1 MGSDSEFYNLSW
13 NEFQSSVAN
22 SFMDLRNKD
31 EFLDVTLAIDEDH
44 QYQAHKVILSASSPY
59 FRAVLKKNPAQHPV
73 LVMPPNV
80 RYSDLIA
87 LLDFIYQG
95 EVKIHQTELQEFLSL
110 AGLLKIKGLTEDQK
124 PAEQKPSEIKNKPII
139 PQGVKMSP
147 GVARPQM
154 VQKRGPQGQ
163 PPQEGSQV
171 KRNRKNNE
179 PPEPPMHMP
188 QERQGSENED
198 LDKEGMVHDII
209 DEGEGNETYDEYGD
223 QYESGQN
230 YPMTSQQQQP
240 QSPQLRGLVCP
251 QCQVLCQGVE
261 GLKSHMAQAHGGT
274 VGRSATKP
282 ARQKVSEEDKKFLC
296 HICDKPFKTMQYV
309 RNHIKRLHKLD
320 NPAEVLQGEDPEGMM
335 MDPPGMMHPVKKK
348 GRPTKKM
355 EHLSEGVRPIGQ
367 VPPAPRSGMEG
378 MDMHEPPRPPVQQ
391 ERASPMVQRS
401 GGMRPIPGGRGR
413 PMMAQQGFNF
423 GPGMRPRGPGPQ
435 HFSKAPQ
442 AQPRHG
448 NVDMKRLGMKLGGA
462 ISISS
467 SDSDRENPTASSSQR
482 PIPGPSRMHVSSP
495 RPRMSSLPQESAVE
509 VKQEPMD
516 DMYEEGEEGEEIPE
530 DYDEDFGEEEEE
542 EGYYDDM
549 EGIYPGEAPYDED
562 VENDDGVYQQ

>member
-296 HICDKPFKTMQYV
+296 LYAI
-309 RNHIKRLHKLD
+309 N
-320 NPAEVLQGEDPEGMM
+320 
-335 MDPPGMMHPVKKK
+335 
-348 GRPTKKM
+348 
-355 EHLSEGVRPIGQ
+355 LSKQ
-367 VPPAPRSGMEG
+367 CSM
-378 MDMHEPPRPPVQQ
+378 
-391 ERASPMVQRS
+391 
-401 GGMRPIPGGRGR
+401 
-413 PMMAQQGFNF
+413 F
-423 GPGMRPRGPGPQ
+423 G
-435 HFSKAPQ
+435 
-442 AQPRHG
+442 
-448 NVDMKRLGMKLGGA
+448 
-462 ISISS
+462 I
-467 SDSDRENPTASSSQR
+467 T
-482 PIPGPSRMHVSSP
+482 
-495 RPRMSSLPQESAVE
+495 
-509 VKQEPMD
+509 
-516 DMYEEGEEGEEIPE
+516 
-530 DYDEDFGEEEEE
+530 
-542 EGYYDDM
+542 
-549 EGIYPGEAPYDED
+549 
-562 VENDDGVYQQ
+562 